1 MVPEESY
8 RRILYKLGYYNYQHG
23 FIVRHFNQ
31 DEGWNSHLE
40 KCRSFILRAIE
51 IHKPEKVTVLGSGWL
66 LELPLTEMLEI
77 VKEVCLIDIIHPPD
91 VVRQVKGI
99 KGVELISEDISGGL
113 IDEIWRHTSRLPF
126 FSKLK
131 SLSGI
136 TIPEYKPAR
145 DPGMVISLNLLTQLE
160 ALPVEQLLK
169 RSAADEEAISRFRKE
184 IQEKH
189 IGFLKR
195 NKSVLITDV
204 KEIFTGRSGIVT
216 EKQTALANLPE
227 GRYREEWTWDF
238 DLKRSDYFE
247 KRSVLKVN
255 AIIL

>member
-1 MVPEESY
+1 
-8 RRILYKLGYYNYQHG
+8 
-23 FIVRHFNQ
+23 
-31 DEGWNSHLE
+31 
-40 KCRSFILRAIE
+40 
-51 IHKPEKVTVLGSGWL
+51 
-66 LELPLTEMLEI
+66 
-77 VKEVCLIDIIHPPD
+77 
-91 VVRQVKGI
+91 
-99 KGVELISEDISGGL
+99 
-113 IDEIWRHTSRLPF
+113 
-126 FSKLK
+126 
-131 SLSGI
+131 
-136 TIPEYKPAR
+136 
-145 DPGMVISLNLLTQLE
+145 MVISLNLLTQLE